1 MKRIFCILLV
11 LITAIIPLYGC
22 NSTDNSDH
30 DSTESGA
37 LIEDNLNAMPDRT
50 EEPTYVISREPP
62 TVTSISINS
71 LEELS
76 QMRELL
82 SCTNQQELE
91 ISLMEFGLSTI
102 EELSEFLET
111 VDSAPYLNILD
122 GNITWISHQKYVD
135 HSILYITTTSENG
148 DWVRVTYML
157 GLEDSSYWAY
167 AKVNQANSS
176 VISNPI
182 KSEDKRVT
190 LLSEVRKKHPVY
202 PGRYVEWIGFVDG
215 IGVEILYY
223 AANISGI
230 NSNSLLSSLTISS
243 LAPNDTVDP
252 TLIEQITEGMTYN
265 EVTEILGTSGT
276 DVSSDAILFEYYL
289 TDGRAAQI
297 EFQKLNETDDL
308 NDFTVK
314 SITVE

>member
-1 MKRIFCILLV
+1 MLKFGILNINDLSNF
-11 LITAIIPLYGC
+11 L
-22 NSTDNSDH
+22 
-30 DSTESGA
+30 
-37 LIEDNLNAMPDRT
+37 AM
-50 EEPTYVISREPP
+50 
-62 TVTSISINS
+62 
-71 LEELS
+71 
-76 QMRELL
+76 
-82 SCTNQQELE
+82 
-91 ISLMEFGLSTI
+91 
-102 EELSEFLET
+102 
-111 VDSAPYLNILD
+111 VDSVPYLNVMD
-122 GNITWISHQKYVD
+122 GNITWIAYDEYEENIEYTVLYV
-135 HSILYITTTSENG
+135 TVTAENG
-148 DWVRVTYML
+148 DSVRITYRPKLVNPTSWAHMRAKQ
-157 GLEDSSYWAY
+157 EASSL
-167 AKVNQANSS
+167 
-176 VISNPI
+176 ITNPL
-182 KSEDKRVT
+182 KSEDKRIT
-190 LLSEVRKKHPVY
+190 LFSEVKEKHPVY
-202 PGRYVEWIGFVDG
+202 PGQYVEWIGLVDG

-252 TLIEQITEGMTYN
+252 TLIEQITEGMTYK